1 MNKTEKKLTPKESA
15 FVEHYVA
22 NGNNGTQ
29 AVLSSGYKCKDET
42 VAASIAAENLRKPH
56 IAEYLQK
63 LQKPKQEGRLATI
76 EQRRDWLKRAIE
88 GEIYDEHLNKDGEV
102 VAVAPKLADRLKALD
117 LLGRTHGD
125 YSDKLDLT
133 SDGQPIQPT
142 RIIIQAI
149 ASKKRKNDD

>member
-15 FVEHYVA
+15 FVEHYVS
-22 NGNNGTQ
+22 NGGNATAAAKQ
-29 AVLSSGYKCKDET
+29 AGYSEKT
-42 VAASIAAENLRKPH
+42 AAEIGYENLNKPH
-56 IAEYLQK
+56 IMQYLCQ

-76 EQRRDWLKRAIE
+76 DQRREWLKKAIE

-102 VAVAPKLADRLKALD
+102 VPVAPKLADRLKALD